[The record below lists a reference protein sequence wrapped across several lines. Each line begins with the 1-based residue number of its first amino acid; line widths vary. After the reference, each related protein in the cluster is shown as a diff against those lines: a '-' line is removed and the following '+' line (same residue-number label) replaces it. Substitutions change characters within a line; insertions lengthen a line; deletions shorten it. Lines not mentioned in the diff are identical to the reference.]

1 MQIKR
6 VLNKGDSTS
15 TSTKVRNKGISQE
28 YVITITGTKKLT
40 DKSRKIALALET
52 EILELQ

>member
-6 VLNKGDSTS
+6 VLNKGDTTS

-28 YVITITGTKKLT
+28 YLITITFTKKLK
-40 DKSRKIALALET
+40 DKSSKIELALKT
-52 EILELQ
+52 EILEPQ